1 MKDPLATLFPRP
13 HRCSR
18 TSGELELP
26 AEPEIRVRSSAPSA
40 LVAARRVA
48 AELEA
53 CGLRPRVTTE
63 GGSTAGG
70 IDLWVEPGPRP
81 ESYRLDI
88 GREGILVEGADEAGL
103 FYGAATLAQ
112 WIRAAS
118 AEPEG
123 PLVLPGL
130 SAEDWPDVPHRG
142 VLLDISRNRVPT
154 FETACDL
161 VDQLAGWKVN
171 QLQLYMEHTFAYRG
185 HEVVWR
191 DASPWT
197 AEEIRALDAYCRD
210 RCVELVPNQNSFG
223 HFHRWLVHEPYRR
236 LAECPEGIEH
246 PFSPEPEPFSLCP
259 IDPGTLELLADLYD
273 QLLPC
278 FTSRQL
284 NVGCDETLDLGRCR
298 SAAVCAE
305 RGRGEVYV
313 DFLRQV
319 HGLVAE
325 RGRRM
330 QLWGDIILERPDL
343 IGQLPPDAILL
354 EWGYEADHPFSDH
367 CRRFAAA
374 GLDFY
379 VCPGTSSW
387 NSLAGRTRNAL
398 LNLAAAAREG
408 REAGARGLLITDW
421 GDFGHLQPLPV
432 SYLGFL
438 AGAGFAWNT
447 ASAEDPLGL
456 PIIDLLD
463 LHALRDRN
471 GVTGRA
477 LAMLGDTYLW
487 TGAAPKN
494 GTALFFLLLFPQDD
508 LGHRRYRGLTVQGLN
523 DALDYIQDTTALLH
537 RAQMDRKDAGL
548 IQREIAW
555 VADLLRLACR
565 LGLARLSAG
574 AAVPVDQ
581 LPSSQRAPLHRN
593 LQELI
598 ERLPEIWLA
607 RSRPGGL
614 AASQGNLGR
623 LLAQLGA

>member
-1 MKDPLATLFPRP
+1 
-13 HRCSR
+13 
-18 TSGELELP
+18 
-26 AEPEIRVRSSAPSA
+26 
-40 LVAARRVA
+40 
-48 AELEA
+48 
-53 CGLRPRVTTE
+53 
-63 GGSTAGG
+63 
-70 IDLWVEPGPRP
+70 
-81 ESYRLDI
+81 
-88 GREGILVEGADEAGL
+88 
-103 FYGAATLAQ
+103 
-112 WIRAAS
+112 
-118 AEPEG
+118 
-123 PLVLPGL
+123 
-130 SAEDWPDVPHRG
+130 
-142 VLLDISRNRVPT
+142 
-154 FETACDL
+154 
-161 VDQLAGWKVN
+161 
-171 QLQLYMEHTFAYRG
+171 MEHTFAYRG
-185 HEVVWR
+185 HETVWR

-197 AEEIRALDAYCRD
+197 AVEIRALDAYCRD
-210 RCVELVPNQNSFG
+210 RCIELVPNQNSFG

-236 LAECPEGIEH
+236 LAECPQGIEH

-259 IDPGTLELLADLYD
+259 TDPGALELLADLYD

-278 FTSRQL
+278 FTSRL
-284 NVGCDETLDLGRCR
+284 FNVGCDETLDLGRCR
-298 SAAVCAE
+298 SAAACAE
-305 RGRGEVYV
+305 RGREEVYV

-319 HGLVAE
+319 HRLVAE

-330 QLWGDIILERPDL
+330 QIWGDIILERPDL
-343 IGQLPPDAILL
+343 IGQLPSDAILL
-354 EWGYEADHPFSDH
+354 EWGYEADHPFSEH
-367 CRRFAAA
+367 GRRFAAA

-432 SYLGFL
+432 SYTGFL

-456 PIIDLLD
+456 PILDLLD

-471 GVTGRA
+471 GIAGRT
-477 LAMLGDTYLW
+477 LAMLGDTWLW

-508 LGHRRYRGLTVQGLN
+508 LGHRRYRGLTEKGLQ
-523 DALDYIQDTTALLH
+523 DALEYIHDTTALLY
-537 RAQMDRKDAGL
+537 RARMDRKDAEL
-548 IQREIAW
+548 VQREITW

-565 LGLARLSAG
+565 LGQARLAAG
-574 AAVPVDQ
+574 PSVPVDQ
-581 LPSSQRAPLHRN
+581 LSAAQRAPLHRD

-614 AASQGNLGR
+614 TASRGNLGR
-623 LLAQLGA
+623 LLARLGA